1 MAVVVGFVPTPEGRA
16 ALERGLTEAKLRGL
30 RLEVVDSHRGGGSYD
45 VDEAR
50 KIEAELEDFAA
61 RLRDEGVEHNVRS
74 FVRGNDPSEDL
85 VSVAEESE
93 AELIVI
99 GLRRRTPVG
108 KLLLGS
114 NAQQILLNADCPVL
128 AVKAPKSDP
137 E

>member
-1 MAVVVGFVPTPEGRA
+1 MAIVVGFVPTPEGRA
-16 ALERGLTEAKLRGL
+16 ALKRGAQEAKLRGL

-45 VDEAR
+45 VEDAHR
-50 KIEAELEDFAA
+50 IEAELEKF
-61 RLRDEGVEHNVRS
+61 RLELQSDGVEHNIRS

-85 VSVAEESE
+85 VAVAEETG

-99 GLRRRTPVG
+99 GLRRRSPVG

-114 NAQQILLNADCPVL
+114 NAQEILLNAECPVL
-128 AVKAPKSDP
+128 AVKAPR